1 LMGTRRG
8 FGRVVFFALSF
19 RPGFYERFVRVRKKR
34 KKNRPKPG
42 SMFPRPDLKERGHLQ
57 KN

>member
-1 LMGTRRG
+1 MGTRRG

-34 KKNRPKPG
+34 KKTPAEAGFNVPAP
-42 SMFPRPDLKERGHLQ
+42 
-57 KN
+57 